1 MLNLNCLLW
10 QRSGICAIAF
20 TCYPVVVFAIINAVA
35 PLVSIRFEGILAII
49 SVWQIVRI
57 PNIVFA
63 VLAHWLIHRI
73 IPLLMLFNSV
83 ALIAQGA

>member
-1 MLNLNCLLW
+1 L

-20 TCYPVVVFAIINAVA
+20 TCYPVVVFAIINAIA
-35 PLVSIRFEGILAII
+35 PLVSIGLEGILAII
-49 SVWQIVRI
+49 SVWQIEQVCF
-57 PNIVFA
+57 PHIVFA

-83 ALIAQGA
+83 ALNAQGA